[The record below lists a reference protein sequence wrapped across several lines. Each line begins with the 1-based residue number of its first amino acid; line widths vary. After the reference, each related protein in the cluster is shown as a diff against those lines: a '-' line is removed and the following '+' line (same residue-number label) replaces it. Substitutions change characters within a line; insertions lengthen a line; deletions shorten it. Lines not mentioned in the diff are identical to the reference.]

1 MCFSDPTDLPR
12 VVIMTA
18 FSAQPSNDRR
28 PTGKNLLAAAWS
40 LLRSNG
46 SLLVLPVLS
55 AIFATIA
62 ALLVAVPGMLLV
74 LPADDKSMSGA
85 AIAAS
90 VVVLWLSL
98 FVATAVSVFF
108 QVALLA
114 AVFSHLD
121 GRQVSVGEAIGLA
134 SRRLGAV
141 LAWSA
146 LTATVGTLLRMLEER
161 GILGAIVGAI
171 MSVGWA
177 LASFFVVPIIAAD
190 GIGPGEALKRSAALF
205 RATWGPSARATLRFG
220 LVYFL
225 VLLPAFVVL
234 GLVIFTAGHTSSV
247 EIGLMLLAVVYLV
260 VVGIVLTA
268 LGVVVRGV
276 LYRYAAGLPV
286 PGVDPAAL
294 HNALR

>member
-1 MCFSDPTDLPR
+1 M
-12 VVIMTA
+12 IMTA
-18 FSAQPSNDRR
+18 FSAQPSYDRR
-28 PTGKNLLAAAWS
+28 PTGRNLLAAAWS

-55 AIFATIA
+55 AICATLA
-62 ALLVAVPGMLLV
+62 ALLVGLPGMLLV
-74 LPADDKSMSGA
+74 IPADGKELSGA
-85 AIAAS
+85 VFVAS
-90 VVVLWLSL
+90 VVVLWLAF

-114 AVFSHLD
+114 AVFAHLD
-121 GRQVSVGEAIGLA
+121 GRQVSVGTAIGLA
-134 SRRLGAV
+134 TRRLGAV

-146 LTATVGTLLRMLEER
+146 LTATIGTLLRMLEER
-161 GILGAIVGAI
+161 GILGAIAATV
-171 MSVGWA
+171 MSIGWA
-177 LASFFVVPIIAAD
+177 IASFFVVPIIAAE
-190 GIGPGEALKRSAALF
+190 GIGPGAALKRSAQLF

-234 GLVIFTAGHTSSV
+234 GLVIVTIGHTSAV
-247 EIGLMLLAVVYLV
+247 ELGLMALAVVYLV
-260 VVGIVLTA
+260 VAGIVLTA

-294 HNALR
+294 SGALR